1 MCSLLVIFAPDF
13 NQSRFMLSTLRNIAG
28 QSVWIQL
35 LFFAIITAGSLILFA
50 FAGQLIVI
58 VLYGFKA
65 YSESL
70 MAMGSLDILREGAE
84 ALPEHFVEIMA
95 ITQIS
100 SQIGLFIVPPVA
112 LVLII
117 YGRRFWMKELA
128 LNESPGIFSLLMTAA
143 LVVLV
148 LPFVSWLTEI
158 NMNVTLPSA
167 LERAEEQA
175 EAIVTLFFN
184 DAGWKRFILN
194 MVMVAVI
201 PALGEEL
208 FFRGV
213 LQRYLVV
220 GLKNVHLAVF
230 LTAMIFSFFHFQFH
244 GFLPRM
250 LLGLIFGYLLVWTGN
265 LWIPVAA
272 HFINNG
278 AAVVVEF
285 LSQRGVISSGYQDFG
300 HHTGT
305 GAVLFSAI
313 TTAVICALIWFVE
326 KKQRVIRI

>member
-1 MCSLLVIFAPDF
+1 M
-13 NQSRFMLSTLRNIAG
+13 LRNIAG

-35 LFFAIITAGSLILFA
+35 LFFAAITAGSLILFA
-50 FAGQLIVI
+50 FAGQFVVI
-58 VLYGFKA
+58 ILYGFSA
-65 YSESL
+65 YSEAL
-70 MAMGSLDILREGAE
+70 MAMGNLEILIEGAE
-84 ALPEHFVEIMA
+84 ALPVNFVEIMA

-100 SQIGLFIVPPVA
+100 SQLGLFIVPPVA
-112 LVLII
+112 LMLII
-117 YGRRFWMKELA
+117 YGRRFWVKELA
-128 LNESPGIFSLLMTAA
+128 LNDSPGIFSLLMTVA

-158 NMNVTLPSA
+158 NMSVSLPSA

-175 EAIVTLFFN
+175 EAIVTIFFS
-184 DAGWKRFILN
+184 DAGLKRFILN
-194 MVMVAVI
+194 MVMVAMI

-213 LQRYLVV
+213 LQRYLIV
-220 GLKNVHLAVF
+220 GLRNVHLAVF

-285 LSQRGVISSGYQDFG
+285 LSQRGVLNSGYQDFG

-305 GAVLFSAI
+305 GAVVFSAI
-313 TTAVICALIWFVE
+313 ATAVICALIWFVE
-326 KKQRVIRI
+326 KKHKIIRV